1 MAANRTST
9 PRAASRA
16 RRPIEDDLGRR
27 LRAYREERQISLREL
42 ARRLGIS
49 PSAISQFET
58 GKSRLSVNTLYA
70 IVTELEISLD
80 TLFDGIGEE
89 GTSPAARVEDAS
101 RETAEPVAPHE
112 RHVQRGHRR
121 SSIELETGV
130 RWERLMPES
139 DREADFLYVIYDVGG
154 SSCQGDAFIRHAGHE
169 YGLVLSGALEVT
181 VGFDVYTLGP
191 GDSISFDS
199 TVPHRLRNIGTEP
212 VHGVWFV
219 AGRQSD
225 RRASTAS

>member
-1 MAANRTST
+1 M
-9 PRAASRA
+9 
-16 RRPIEDDLGRR
+16 
-27 LRAYREERQISLREL
+27 
-42 ARRLGIS
+42 
-49 PSAISQFET
+49 
-58 GKSRLSVNTLYA
+58 
-70 IVTELEISLD
+70 
-80 TLFDGIGEE
+80 
-89 GTSPAARVEDAS
+89 
-101 RETAEPVAPHE
+101 
-112 RHVQRGHRR
+112 QRGHRR

-130 RWERLMPES
+130 RWERLTPES

-225 RRASTAS
+225 PRASAAS